1 MGLIMT
7 IELVLFVC
15 AIVIFIAL
23 FVYWYKI
30 EPVAPYQ
37 EPTEPVAKED
47 IQAAW
52 PFPTSKK
59 P

>member
-1 MGLIMT
+1 MT

-15 AIVIFIAL
+15 AILVFVAL

-37 EPTEPVAKED
+37 EPTAKED

-52 PFPTSKK
+52 PFPHTK